1 LVAYHQSV
9 STFNLK
15 PDLFKFYQHLG
26 MEGSMMKK
34 TRYLVLRLTIVIGCM
49 SLLFVGGITQ
59 ASAETFKIGA
69 ICAQTGPAAAFG
81 VEVCEGKTAWVKGTN
96 AAGGLKGMKVEIVTL
111 DTETNTITAVNA
123 YRRLLQ
129 DNDIRIIWMG
139 TSSTSIL
146 AVKPLAAEGGIPMLT
161 GGGNPKIGYPPD
173 PWVYKAGVTS
183 DEFGAGLLNWMK
195 DKDMKTIATISATD
209 AYGQS
214 ERDAIKK
221 HAPKFGIQVVAQE
234 EFATSDVDFTAQLMN
249 IKKKNPDLLYSA
261 AAGGPAILVYKAIK
275 KLGLKGQLAVSPAA
289 TNAAFFEALGGKKA
303 LEGVVVSSMLG
314 SFGDKIP
321 GKSGELWKELSA
333 AVGRDGTYM
342 HVIGYDMGILTE
354 WAVKNSDGTRKG
366 IQTALSRAKDVRVI
380 SGPVDFTRGTHN
392 GLDYRA
398 VLVGVYRDGQLVP
411 AD

>member
-1 LVAYHQSV
+1 
-9 STFNLK
+9 
-15 PDLFKFYQHLG
+15 
-26 MEGSMMKK
+26 MEEPMMKK
-34 TRYLVLRLTIVIGCM
+34 IRFFGLRLTIVFACI
-49 SLLFVGGITQ
+49 LLLSIGGITQ

-81 VEVCEGKTAWVKGTN
+81 VEVCEGKTAWVKGKN
-96 AAGGLKGMKVEIVTL
+96 AAGGLKGMNVEIVTL
-111 DTETNTITAVNA
+111 DTETNAITAVGA

-129 DNDIRIIWMG
+129 DKDIRIIWMG

-146 AVKPLAAEGGIPMLT
+146 AVKPLAAEGGIPMLV
-161 GGGNPKIGYPPD
+161 GGGNPKIGMPPD

-183 DEFGAGLLNWMK
+183 DDSGAGLLSWMK
-195 DKDMKTIATISATD
+195 GKGMKTIATLSGTD

-214 ERDAIKK
+214 EGDAIKK
-221 HAPKFGIQVVAQE
+221 HAPSFGIQVVAQE
-234 EFATSDVDFTAQLMN
+234 EFATTDVDFTAQLMN
-249 IKKKNPDLLYSA
+249 IKRKNPDLLYSA
-261 AAGGPAILVYKAIK
+261 ASGGPAILVYKAIK
-275 KLGLKGQLAVSPAA
+275 KLGIGAQLAVSPAA
-289 TNAAFFEALGGKKA
+289 TNAAFFKALGGKKA

-321 GKSGELWKELSA
+321 GLSGEYWKTLSA

-354 WAVKNSDGTRKG
+354 WAVNNSDGTRKG
-366 IQTALSRAKDVRVI
+366 IQAALAGAKDVRVI
-380 SGPVDFTRGTHN
+380 SGPVDFTTGTHN

-398 VLVGVYRDGQLVP
+398 VLVGVYRNGQLIP

>member
-1 LVAYHQSV
+1 MSRKLMKQGIGLVVVAV
-9 STFNLK
+9 FVAVLA
-15 PDLFKFYQHLG
+15 LG
-26 MEGSMMKK
+26 G
-34 TRYLVLRLTIVIGCM
+34 VP
-49 SLLFVGGITQ
+49 Q

-81 VEVCEGKTAWVKGTN
+81 VEVCEGKTAWVKAKN
-96 AAGGLKGMKVEIVTL
+96 AAGGLKGMNVEIVTL
-111 DTETNTITAVNA
+111 DTETNTISAVNA

-129 DNDIRIIWMG
+129 DKDIRIIWMG

-146 AVKPLAAEGGIPMLT
+146 AVKPLAKEGGIPMLV
-161 GGGNPKIGYPPD
+161 GGGNPKIGEPPD

-183 DEFGAGLLNWMK
+183 DDFGGGLLSWMK
-195 DKDMKTIATISATD
+195 GKGMKTVATLSATD

-221 HAPKFGIQVVAQE
+221 FAPDFGIKVVAQE
-234 EFATSDVDFTAQLMN
+234 EFAMTDVDFTAQLMN

-261 AAGGPAILVYKAIK
+261 ASGGPAILVYKAIK
-275 KLGLKGQLAVSPAA
+275 KLGLGAQLALTPAA
-289 TNAAFFEALGGKKA
+289 TNAAFFKALGGKKA
-303 LEGVVVSSMLG
+303 IDGVVVSSMLG

-321 GKSGELWKELSA
+321 GLSGQYWKELSA

-354 WAVKNSDGTRKG
+354 WAVNNSDGTRKG
-366 IQTALSRAKDVRVI
+366 IQAALAGAKDVRVI

-398 VLVGVYRDGQLVP
+398 VLVGVYRNGQLIP
-411 AD
+411 AN